1 MIRLHLARRTERSS
15 LTLALFIFSV
25 CHGRAVPQ
33 DDCGFVRRGLVR
45 RGILLAF
52 YWHEFGV
59 DYNVVRVDI
68 GRKADCRIIFWQCF
82 KFGFPV
88 MVSSVALSAL
98 YLWLVFLR

>member
-1 MIRLHLARRTERSS
+1 
-15 LTLALFIFSV
+15 
-25 CHGRAVPQ
+25 
-33 DDCGFVRRGLVR
+33 
-45 RGILLAF
+45 
-52 YWHEFGV
+52 V